1 MMILDKKKLLKIL
14 MLMIVLLLPFS
25 VNSTD
30 SDLASKYLTDSTVGF
45 YQTNTCEFSFAN
57 FAINNLGNQKIII
70 KKLCKLEAD
79 TLDFYDYKKTI
90 EKYTKEDGFE
100 NN

>member
-1 MMILDKKKLLKIL
+1 VKYKEIPISKFRNKFEYKMSKL
-14 MLMIVLLLPFS
+14 
-25 VNSTD
+25 
-30 SDLASKYLTDSTVGF
+30 SDEKLERL
-45 YQTNTCEFSFAN
+45 
-57 FAINNLGNQKIII
+57 QKVAI

-90 EKYTKEDGFE
+90 EKYNREGEFE

>member
-1 MMILDKKKLLKIL
+1 MRHKEIPISKFRNRFEYKISKLSDDKLERLQ
-14 MLMIVLLLPFS
+14 
-25 VNSTD
+25 N
-30 SDLASKYLTDSTVGF
+30 A
-45 YQTNTCEFSFAN
+45 
-57 FAINNLGNQKIII
+57 II

-90 EKYTKEDGFE
+90 KKYTKEDDFE

>member
-1 MMILDKKKLLKIL
+1 MKHKEIPISKFRNKFEYKMSKL
-14 MLMIVLLLPFS
+14 
-25 VNSTD
+25 
-30 SDLASKYLTDSTVGF
+30 SDEKLERL
-45 YQTNTCEFSFAN
+45 
-57 FAINNLGNQKIII
+57 QKVMI

-90 EKYTKEDGFE
+90 EKYNNEDYFE

>member
-1 MMILDKKKLLKIL
+1 MKHEEIPISEFRDNFEYKMSKLSDEKLDRL
-14 MLMIVLLLPFS
+14 
-25 VNSTD
+25 
-30 SDLASKYLTDSTVGF
+30 
-45 YQTNTCEFSFAN
+45 
-57 FAINNLGNQKIII
+57 QKIII

-90 EKYTKEDGFE
+90 EKYNKEECFE

>member
-1 MMILDKKKLLKIL
+1 MKHKEIPISEFRDKFECKMSKLSDEKLKRL
-14 MLMIVLLLPFS
+14 
-25 VNSTD
+25 
-30 SDLASKYLTDSTVGF
+30 
-45 YQTNTCEFSFAN
+45 
-57 FAINNLGNQKIII
+57 QKIII

-90 EKYTKEDGFE
+90 EKYTKEDDFE

>member
-1 MMILDKKKLLKIL
+1 MSYILKVKYEEIPISKFRNNFEYKMSKL
-14 MLMIVLLLPFS
+14 
-25 VNSTD
+25 
-30 SDLASKYLTDSTVGF
+30 SDEKLERL
-45 YQTNTCEFSFAN
+45 
-57 FAINNLGNQKIII
+57 QKTII

-100 NN
+100 NS

>member
-1 MMILDKKKLLKIL
+1 MKHKEIPISKFRNKFEYKMSKL
-14 MLMIVLLLPFS
+14 
-25 VNSTD
+25 
-30 SDLASKYLTDSTVGF
+30 SDEKLEQLQNK
-45 YQTNTCEFSFAN
+45 
-57 FAINNLGNQKIII
+57 II
-70 KKLCKLEAD
+70 KKICKLEAD

>member
-1 MMILDKKKLLKIL
+1 MKHKEIPISEFRDKFEYKMSKLSDEKLDKL
-14 MLMIVLLLPFS
+14 
-25 VNSTD
+25 
-30 SDLASKYLTDSTVGF
+30 
-45 YQTNTCEFSFAN
+45 
-57 FAINNLGNQKIII
+57 QKIII

-90 EKYTKEDGFE
+90 EKHTKEHDIE

>member
-1 MMILDKKKLLKIL
+1 MCIRDSNYIIDVQHKEIPISKFRNKFEYKMSKL
-14 MLMIVLLLPFS
+14 
-25 VNSTD
+25 
-30 SDLASKYLTDSTVGF
+30 SDEKLERL
-45 YQTNTCEFSFAN
+45 
-57 FAINNLGNQKIII
+57 QKIII

-90 EKYTKEDGFE
+90 EKYTKEDDFE

>member
-1 MMILDKKKLLKIL
+1 MKDKEIPISEFRDKFEYKMSKL
-14 MLMIVLLLPFS
+14 
-25 VNSTD
+25 
-30 SDLASKYLTDSTVGF
+30 SDEKLERL
-45 YQTNTCEFSFAN
+45 
-57 FAINNLGNQKIII
+57 QKIII
-70 KKLCKLEAD
+70 KGLCKLEAD

>member
-1 MMILDKKKLLKIL
+1 MKQKEIPISKFRNKFEYKMSKL
-14 MLMIVLLLPFS
+14 
-25 VNSTD
+25 
-30 SDLASKYLTDSTVGF
+30 SDEKLERL
-45 YQTNTCEFSFAN
+45 
-57 FAINNLGNQKIII
+57 QKIII